1 MKTKL
6 VEQLSID
13 TGVTVS
19 NVKKVLKWLNKVIIS
34 ELNEWRTVRVNGIGV
49 FFNSFRKWM
58 NRDLK
63 WKVGEI
69 TTEDR
74 LIIWFKRSSKFKPLS
89 WLVKVKVLKDT
100 SERRV
105 WDVAFLFF
113 NNIKEDIKNW
123 TYKIIK

>member
-1 MKTKL
+1 MKTEL

-100 SERRV
+100 SERKV
-105 WDVAFLFF
+105 WDVSFLFF
-113 NNIKEDIKNW
+113 DNIKEDIKNW